1 MSYSSL
7 VMSTTTIHLWSEAED
22 SLWINL
28 NQIAMVLIMSGETVS
43 VWIVVVSC
51 PIFSYHWYT
60 ISPEMHTFKL
70 SHIMVYIWLPFIT
83 NTSINWN
90 LQHPPPLFPGSSPG
104 IWTFKDWFVE
114 IPTART
120 KIVFKCPHQFLKRA
134 KSANMTFCTL
144 TKLENLDLL

>member
-22 SLWINL
+22 SLWIDL
-28 NQIAMVLIMSGETVS
+28 NQIAMVLIMSCETVNI
-43 VWIVVVSC
+43 WIVVVSC

-90 LQHPPPLFPGSSPG
+90 LQHPPPTPFFLAAPQVFELLKIGLLKFPLPG
-104 IWTFKDWFVE
+104 QKLCSNAPTNFWKGQSQQTWFS
-114 IPTART
+114 A
-120 KIVFKCPHQFLKRA
+120 HWQSLK
-134 KSANMTFCTL
+134 T
-144 TKLENLDLL
+144 